1 MSEKY
6 FVVSNSE
13 KEVLEDEVDLI
24 LFIDYWTEKNS
35 EDYFAAFE
43 DVEVIYVYELK
54 EVHRRKKGSTGEAG
68 VKEVWI

>member
-54 EVHRRKKGSTGEAG
+54 EVHRRKKDNACEAG

>member
-54 EVHRRKKGSTGEAG
+54 EVHRRKKGCNLRRSL
-68 VKEVWI
+68 